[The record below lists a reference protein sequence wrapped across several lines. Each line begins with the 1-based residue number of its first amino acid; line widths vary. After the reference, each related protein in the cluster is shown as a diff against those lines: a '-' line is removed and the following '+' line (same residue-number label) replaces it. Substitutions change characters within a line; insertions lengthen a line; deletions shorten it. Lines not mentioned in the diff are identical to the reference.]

1 MEKFCSCQNH
11 KKNVMMRLLPDFTK
25 IIKKGFLIEKHS
37 REKCEETENEVKNK
51 FFPTAIIMLL
61 CYSCLVHEYFCLK

>member
-1 MEKFCSCQNH
+1 MEKFCSFQNH

-37 REKCEETENEVKNK
+37 REKCKETENEVKNK
-51 FFPTAIIMLL
+51 FFSYGDNHVIMLQL
-61 CYSCLVHEYFCLK
+61 FSS